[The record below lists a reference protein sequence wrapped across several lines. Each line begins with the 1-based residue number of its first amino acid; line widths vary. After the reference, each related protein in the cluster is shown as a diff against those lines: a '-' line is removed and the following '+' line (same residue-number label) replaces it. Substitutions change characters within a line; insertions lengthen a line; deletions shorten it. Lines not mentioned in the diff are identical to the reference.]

1 MYMSMCLSRLPVTSI
16 VVRQQVVI
24 DNARNL
30 LVHKNERVH
39 CVVRVHKNERVLS
52 VVWQLDDIIQLCVVV
67 ILSLILQALVEVIVL
82 LKALI
87 S

>member
-1 MYMSMCLSRLPVTSI
+1 MYMFMCLSRVPVTVI
-16 VVRQQVVI
+16 VVRQRVVI
-24 DNARNL
+24 DEASNL
-30 LVHKNERVH
+30 LVHRNQIVH
-39 CVVRVHKNERVLS
+39 RNERVLS